1 MTSQFS
7 KLSPIH
13 QQTSRVLI
21 RWLMLHVWC
30 LLFNTTST
38 TPNWNGHFNLY
49 SSKTNRVMIFHGLF
63 FRYTPNRFYKSP
75 AQAPIDYECDENES
89 DEEDDAYLLPLII
102 SISAVVFLAGVVVC
116 CCLYRNIVTFTKLPA
131 KNSSMNAEINLQVH
145 SYRDYDH
152 SWLLFVNK
160 TCVFTQNRG
169 RLTST
174 DLHEEYYNIVPD

>member
-38 TPNWNGHFNLY
+38 TPTWNGHFNLY

-116 CCLYRNIVTFTKLPA
+116 CCLYRRRK
-131 KNSSMNAEINLQVH
+131 
-145 SYRDYDH
+145 
-152 SWLLFVNK
+152 NK
-160 TCVFTQNRG
+160 TKRERSTENPGTRQSTNTENR
-169 RLTST
+169 TSQGT
-174 DLHEEYYNIVPD
+174 NTTIW